1 MKALYMSIIK
11 SKWFWIV
18 LIPVLIV
25 VILLN
30 ISIKTV
36 VVTGNAWYTSEE
48 IENLIFKDNISR
60 NTINCLINNIRKKKI
75 EIPFVQDYSITIVNP
90 FKAEAIVYEKSI
102 VAYVSYMSAHM
113 YFDKD
118 GVVVESSDKILE
130 EVPMVTGL
138 KFGSV
143 SLYKPLPVEDKK
155 IFNEILNL
163 TQVLSIYGVQVD
175 KIKINSSGE
184 TVLELGKIE
193 VVLGSSDDMDGK
205 VAELKDMLPKI
216 ADLEGTL
223 YLDTYSMTKDRT
235 TAYTFKQKNI
245 TN

>member
-1 MKALYMSIIK
+1 MKVLYMSIIK

-90 FKAEAIVYEKSI
+90 FKAEVIVYEKSI
-102 VAYVSYMSAHM
+102 VAYVSYMSA
-113 YFDKD
+113 
-118 GVVVESSDKILE
+118 
-130 EVPMVTGL
+130 TC
-138 KFGSV
+138 
-143 SLYKPLPVEDKK
+143 
-155 IFNEILNL
+155 
-163 TQVLSIYGVQVD
+163 
-175 KIKINSSGE
+175 
-184 TVLELGKIE
+184 
-193 VVLGSSDDMDGK
+193 
-205 VAELKDMLPKI
+205 
-216 ADLEGTL
+216 TL
-223 YLDTYSMTKDRT
+223 IRT
-235 TAYTFKQKNI
+235 EW
-245 TN
+245 

>member
-90 FKAEAIVYEKSI
+90 FKAEVIVYEKSI

-130 EVPMVTGL
+130 EVPMVTH
-138 KFGSV
+138 
-143 SLYKPLPVEDKK
+143 
-155 IFNEILNL
+155 
-163 TQVLSIYGVQVD
+163 
-175 KIKINSSGE
+175 
-184 TVLELGKIE
+184 
-193 VVLGSSDDMDGK
+193 
-205 VAELKDMLPKI
+205 
-216 ADLEGTL
+216 
-223 YLDTYSMTKDRT
+223 
-235 TAYTFKQKNI
+235 
-245 TN
+245 